1 MAQQTRYYYLLLNFE
16 CCAIYFLYSIFRRYN
31 CIGTSN
37 FKKGY
42 LKMTIIFAYTS
53 KLPTRLYC
61 SEIAQN
67 KKAIN
72 TTQKGVFIAF
82 LEK

>member
-1 MAQQTRYYYLLLNFE
+1 
-16 CCAIYFLYSIFRRYN
+16 
-31 CIGTSN
+31 
-37 FKKGY
+37 
-42 LKMTIIFAYTS
+42 MTIIFAYTS

-82 LEK
+82 LEKQGHSLTTNKPLYKNKRCFYFL